1 MASFFADGGCFNYLL
16 CRVYQHGLGRFA
28 KKRTDFYSRHCRSH
42 RLASPVG
49 ASQELILFF
58 LLTIER
64 LGEVEEG
71 QRLEMQLAYLVLAAF
86 EGSLILR
93 PMVCLDYFWEISYD
107 LNRWEVDLDGA
118 IDYHKPLF
126 IHHSRRVKAMFDKF
140 TNRAKQVIKLAKKEA
155 QRLNH
160 NYLGTEHVLLGLLK
174 LGQGVAVNVLRNL
187 KIDFDTVGG
196 EVEKLV
202 GYGPEIQ
209 VYGDP
214 ALTGKVKKVFEYAN
228 EEAANL
234 NHNYVGTE
242 HLLLGLLR
250 QTDGVAAQVLEN
262 LNVNLKEVRKE
273 VLKELETFNLQLPPL
288 GSSAG
293 STGSGDPVGPTGKAP
308 SSSKPFEKGTN
319 GNDKMPALKA
329 YGYDLT
335 ENCRE
340 GRMDPVIGRKEE
352 IEQVI
357 LILCRRRKNNPVLI
371 GEAGVGKTAIVEGL
385 AQAIVKGEVPDNLR
399 NKKLI
404 TLDLALMIAGT
415 KYRGQFEER
424 IKAVMDEIK
433 KHGNILLFIDE
444 LHTIVGAGAA
454 EGAIDASNIL
464 KPALS
469 RGEIQ
474 CIGATTIDEY
484 RKHIEKDAALERRF
498 QKVLVQ
504 PPSVKDTIE
513 ILTGLKVKYEEHHK
527 CIYTA
532 SAIEAAAELSD
543 RYIPVRFLPDK
554 AIDLIDE
561 AGAKMRIAMSSQPQ
575 DISQVETQIEEMR
588 MAKEQAISK
597 QEYETAAKLRDREK
611 QLREQLQQ
619 IKTEWEINKEE
630 HEVVVTYEDVAQVIA
645 KQTGIPI
652 SRLTEGE
659 VQKVLHL
666 EEHLKKE
673 IIGQDEALQA
683 ICRAIRRSQ
692 ADIKDPNRP
701 IGAFLFLG
709 PTGVGKT
716 LLAKLLAKEMFGGE
730 EALIQQDMSE
740 YMEKFAVSRMT
751 GSPPGYVGHEEGGQ
765 LTELVRQRPYSVVL
779 FDEIEKAHP
788 DVMGLLLQILE
799 EGRLTDSF
807 GRKINF
813 RNTIVIMTSNVGSDL
828 IKQNSEIGFGAKGGM
843 PDMENVR
850 NECTKRVNKQFTPE
864 LRNRLDGIVIFNM
877 LTREMLG
884 RIVQLKVNELQ
895 QRLTRRSVQ
904 LELDEKAIAFLAEKG
919 SEEWEL
925 GARPIRRVVEQ
936 YLEEPLSTK
945 LLANPQQGASI
956 AISSD
961 GQQLLFEEKQTFA
974 LANTE
979 ASSSRTARTAKRS

>member
-1 MASFFADGGCFNYLL
+1 
-16 CRVYQHGLGRFA
+16 
-28 KKRTDFYSRHCRSH
+28 
-42 RLASPVG
+42 
-49 ASQELILFF
+49 
-58 LLTIER
+58 
-64 LGEVEEG
+64 
-71 QRLEMQLAYLVLAAF
+71 
-86 EGSLILR
+86 
-93 PMVCLDYFWEISYD
+93 
-107 LNRWEVDLDGA
+107 
-118 IDYHKPLF
+118 
-126 IHHSRRVKAMFDKF
+126 MFDKF

-187 KIDFDTVGG
+187 NIDFETVRN

-273 VLKELETFNLQLPPL
+273 VLKELETFNLQLPPISGTTGQTGGQ
-288 GSSAG
+288 GSQ
-293 STGSGDPVGPTGKAP
+293 KN
-308 SSSKPFEKGTN
+308 FEKSQATGTA
-319 GNDKMPALKA
+319 NDKMPALKA
-329 YGYDLT
+329 YGHDLT
-335 ENCRE
+335 EMCRE
-340 GRMDPVIGRKEE
+340 GKMDPVIGRKEE
-352 IEQVI
+352 IERLI
-357 LILCRRRKNNPVLI
+357 LILCRRRKNNPVLV

-385 AQAIVKGEVPDNLR
+385 AQAIVKGNVPDPLR
-399 NKKLI
+399 KKKLI

-433 KHGNILLFIDE
+433 KNGNILLFIDE

-469 RGEIQ
+469 RGELQ

-498 QKVLVQ
+498 QKIMIA
-504 PPSVKDTIE
+504 PPSVDETIE
-513 ILTGLKVKYEEHHK
+513 ILYGLKPEYEKHHK
-527 CIYTA
+527 VIFTPQ
-532 SAIEAAAELSD
+532 AIQAAAVLSD
-543 RYIPVRFLPDK
+543 RYIHGRFLPDK

-561 AGAKMRIAMSSQPQ
+561 AGAKMRISMMNQPQ
-575 DISQVETQIEEMR
+575 DISKYEAEIEETR
-588 MAKEQAISK
+588 IAKEESISK
-597 QEYETAAKLRDREK
+597 QEYEKAAKLRDKEK
-611 QLREQLQQ
+611 TLREQLQQ
-619 IKTEWEINKEE
+619 IRAEWETNKEE
-630 HEVVVTYEDVAQVIA
+630 HEVIVEDEDVATVIA
-645 KQTGIPI
+645 KQTGIPLN
-652 SRLTEGE
+652 RLTEGE
-659 VQKVLHL
+659 LQKVLKI
-666 EEHLKKE
+666 EDILKE
-673 IIGQDEALQA
+673 NIIGQEDA
-683 ICRAIRRSQ
+683 IRTVCRAIRRSR

-716 LLAKLLAKEMFGGE
+716 LLARLLAINMFGGE
-730 EALIQQDMSE
+730 DALIQVDMSE

-765 LTELVRQRPYSVVL
+765 LTEQVRQRPYSVVL

-788 DVMGLLLQILE
+788 DVMDLLLQILE

-807 GRKINF
+807 GRKVDF
-813 RNTIVIMTSNVGSDL
+813 RNTIIIMTSNLGADL
-828 IKQNSEIGFGAKGGM
+828 IKKSTEIGFGVVEGSLDYEHIK
-843 PDMENVR
+843 EKIESEVK
-850 NECTKRVNKQFTPE
+850 KRFKPE
-864 LRNRLDGIVIFNM
+864 FLNRLNDVVIFHPLNRDN
-877 LTREMLG
+877 LLHVITLEIAKLQKRLQKREVT
-884 RIVQLKVNELQ
+884 IQLDDDAKN
-895 QRLTRRSVQ
+895 
-904 LELDEKAIAFLAEKG
+904 FLVEKG
-919 SEEWEL
+919 FQPEM
-925 GARPIRRVVEQ
+925 GARPLRRTIEQ
-936 YLEEPLSTK
+936 YLEDPLAEKMLMQPNEGRKCRIVVKNGEIIFIDDEVFPIHK
-945 LLANPQQGASI
+945 LLEVKEP
-956 AISSD
+956 
-961 GQQLLFEEKQTFA
+961 
-974 LANTE
+974 
-979 ASSSRTARTAKRS
+979 AKK

>member
-1 MASFFADGGCFNYLL
+1 
-16 CRVYQHGLGRFA
+16 
-28 KKRTDFYSRHCRSH
+28 
-42 RLASPVG
+42 
-49 ASQELILFF
+49 
-58 LLTIER
+58 
-64 LGEVEEG
+64 
-71 QRLEMQLAYLVLAAF
+71 
-86 EGSLILR
+86 
-93 PMVCLDYFWEISYD
+93 
-107 LNRWEVDLDGA
+107 
-118 IDYHKPLF
+118 
-126 IHHSRRVKAMFDKF
+126 MFDKF

-187 KIDFDTVGG
+187 NIDFETVRT

-273 VLKELETFNLQLPPL
+273 VLKELETFNLQLPPI
-288 GSSAG
+288 GGQASPPPG
-293 STGSGDPVGPTGKAP
+293 TPTGQSGGPKQY
-308 SSSKPFEKGTN
+308 EKTTSTAS
-319 GNDKMPALKA
+319 DKMPALKA
-329 YGYDLT
+329 YGHDLT
-335 ENCRE
+335 DLCRE
-340 GRMDPVIGRKEE
+340 GKMDPVIGRREE
-352 IEQVI
+352 VERLI
-357 LILCRRRKNNPVLI
+357 LILCRRRKNNPVLV

-399 NKKLI
+399 KKRLI

-433 KHGNILLFIDE
+433 KNGNVLLFIDE

-469 RGEIQ
+469 RGELQ
-474 CIGATTIDEY
+474 CIGATTIDEF

-498 QKVLVQ
+498 QKIMVA
-504 PPSVKDTIE
+504 PPSVDETIE
-513 ILTGLKVKYEEHHK
+513 ILSGLKQKYEEHHK
-527 CIYTA
+527 CLYTP
-532 SAIEAAAELSD
+532 SALRAAAILSD
-543 RYIPVRFLPDK
+543 RYLHGRFLPDK

-561 AGAKMRIAMSSQPQ
+561 AGAKMRIAMMNQPQ
-575 DISQVETQIEEMR
+575 DISKFEAEIEETR
-588 MAKEQAISK
+588 LAKEEAISK
-597 QEYETAAKLRDREK
+597 QEYEKAAKLRDKEK
-611 QLREQLQQ
+611 TLREQLQQ
-619 IKTEWEINKEE
+619 IRAEWETNKEE
-630 HEVVVTYEDVAQVIA
+630 HEVIVEDEDVAKVVA
-645 KQTGIPI
+645 RQTGIPM

-659 VQKVLHL
+659 TQKVLKM
-666 EEHLKKE
+666 EEILKE
-673 IIGQDEALQA
+673 NIIGQDEAVRT
-683 ICRAIRRSQ
+683 ICRAIRRSR

-716 LLAKLLAKEMFGGE
+716 LLARLLAINMFGGE
-730 EALIQQDMSE
+730 DALIQVDMSE

-765 LTELVRQRPYSVVL
+765 LTEQVRQRPYSVVL

-788 DVMGLLLQILE
+788 DVRDLLLQILE

-807 GRKINF
+807 GRKVDF
-813 RNTIVIMTSNVGSDL
+813 RNTIIIMTSNMGANM
-828 IKQNSEIGFGAKGGM
+828 IKKSTEVGFGASLDGSMDYEHIK
-843 PDMENVR
+843 EKIETEVKK
-850 NECTKRVNKQFTPE
+850 ELKPE
-864 LRNRLDGIVIFNM
+864 FMNRLNDMIIFRPLNRDALSHVIEIEIKKVQDR
-877 LTREMLG
+877 LKRREVY
-884 RIVQLKVNELQ
+884 I
-895 QRLTRRSVQ
+895 T
-904 LELDEKAIAFLAEKG
+904 LDDKAKNFLVDKG
-919 SEEWEL
+919 FQPEM
-925 GARPIRRVVEQ
+925 GARPLRRTIEQ
-936 YLEEPLSTK
+936 YLEDPLAEK
-945 LLANPQQGASI
+945 LLMHPDEGRRCLVTIEEGADHLSFVDQEVF
-956 AISSD
+956 SHYK
-961 GQQLLFEEKQTFA
+961 EPPPTKQKAETS
-974 LANTE
+974 L
-979 ASSSRTARTAKRS
+979 

>member
-1 MASFFADGGCFNYLL
+1 
-16 CRVYQHGLGRFA
+16 
-28 KKRTDFYSRHCRSH
+28 
-42 RLASPVG
+42 
-49 ASQELILFF
+49 
-58 LLTIER
+58 
-64 LGEVEEG
+64 
-71 QRLEMQLAYLVLAAF
+71 
-86 EGSLILR
+86 
-93 PMVCLDYFWEISYD
+93 
-107 LNRWEVDLDGA
+107 
-118 IDYHKPLF
+118 
-126 IHHSRRVKAMFDKF
+126 MFDKF

-187 KIDFDTVGG
+187 NIDFETVRTA
-196 EVEKLV
+196 VETSV
-202 GYGPEIQ
+202 GFGPEIQ

-214 ALTGKVKKVFEYAN
+214 ALTGKVKKVFEHAN

-273 VLKELETFNLQLPPL
+273 VLKELETFNLQLPPI
-288 GSSAG
+288 
-293 STGSGDPVGPTGKAP
+293 STTPNPTQINPPSGQTPSGMQSKPYEKPGN
-308 SSSKPFEKGTN
+308 SSSE
-319 GNDKMPALKA
+319 KMPALKA
-329 YGYDLT
+329 YGHDLT
-335 ENCRE
+335 EICRD
-340 GRMDPVIGRKEE
+340 GKMDPVIGRKEE
-352 IEQVI
+352 VERLI
-357 LILCRRRKNNPVLI
+357 LILCRRRKNNPVLV

-385 AQAIVKGEVPDNLR
+385 AQAIVKGEIPDNLR
-399 NKKLI
+399 KKKLI

-433 KHGNILLFIDE
+433 KNGNVLLFIDE

-498 QKVLVQ
+498 QKIFVA
-504 PPSVKDTIE
+504 PPTVEETIE
-513 ILTGLKVKYEEHHK
+513 ILTGLKTKYEEHHK
-527 CIYTA
+527 CIYTT
-532 SAIEAAAELSD
+532 SSLRAAAELSD
-543 RYIPVRFLPDK
+543 RYIAGRFLPDK

-561 AGAKMRIAMSSQPQ
+561 AGAKMRIAMMNQPQ
-575 DISQVETQIEEMR
+575 DISTYETEIEETR
-588 MAKEQAISK
+588 LAKEEAISK
-597 QEYETAAKLRDREK
+597 QEYEKAAKLRDKEKNLRETLQ
-611 QLREQLQQ
+611 QLRTQ
-619 IKTEWEINKEE
+619 WEINKEE
-630 HEVVVTYEDVAQVIA
+630 HTVVVEDEDVANIIS
-645 KQTGIPI
+645 KQTGVPI

-659 VQKVLHL
+659 TQKVLKL
-666 EEHLKKE
+666 EDLLRQS
-673 IIGQDEALQA
+673 IIGQDEALKTV
-683 ICRAIRRSQ
+683 CRAVRRSR

-716 LLAKLLAKEMFGGE
+716 LLARLLATNMFGGE
-730 EALIQQDMSE
+730 DALIQVDMSE

-765 LTELVRQRPYSVVL
+765 LTEQVRQRPYSVVL

-788 DVMGLLLQILE
+788 DVMDILLQILE

-813 RNTIVIMTSNVGSDL
+813 KNTIVIMTSNLGADL
-828 IKQNSEIGFGAKGGM
+828 ITKSSEVGFGA
-843 PDMENVR
+843 
-850 NECTKRVNKQFTPE
+850 PE
-864 LRNRLDGIVIFNM
+864 GSMDYEHIKEKILSSVKKHFKPEFLNRLNDVVIFRPLLREALLQVIEIELKKVQARLNKKQIY
-877 LTREMLG
+877 LTVDEGAKSFLVDKGFQPEM
-884 RIVQLKVNELQ
+884 
-895 QRLTRRSVQ
+895 
-904 LELDEKAIAFLAEKG
+904 
-919 SEEWEL
+919 
-925 GARPIRRVVEQ
+925 GARPLRRIIEQ
-936 YLEEPLSTK
+936 YLEDPLAEK
-945 LLANPQQGASI
+945 LLMHPNEGRRCLMTVEGDHLGFVDQEVFIQ
-956 AISSD
+956 
-961 GQQLLFEEKQTFA
+961 EKPDDESKEKA
-974 LANTE
+974 A
-979 ASSSRTARTAKRS
+979 AKRG

>member
-1 MASFFADGGCFNYLL
+1 
-16 CRVYQHGLGRFA
+16 
-28 KKRTDFYSRHCRSH
+28 
-42 RLASPVG
+42 
-49 ASQELILFF
+49 
-58 LLTIER
+58 
-64 LGEVEEG
+64 
-71 QRLEMQLAYLVLAAF
+71 
-86 EGSLILR
+86 
-93 PMVCLDYFWEISYD
+93 
-107 LNRWEVDLDGA
+107 
-118 IDYHKPLF
+118 
-126 IHHSRRVKAMFDKF
+126 MFDKF

-187 KIDFDTVGG
+187 NIDFETVRS

-214 ALTGKVKKVFEYAN
+214 ALTGKVKKVFEFAN

-273 VLKELETFNLQLPPL
+273 VLKELETFNLQLPPI
-288 GSSAG
+288 GSSSNPSPGSQQGQQPPAG
-293 STGSGDPVGPTGKAP
+293 MSGQKSFDKPGNSTA
-308 SSSKPFEKGTN
+308 
-319 GNDKMPALKA
+319 DKMPALKA
-329 YGYDLT
+329 YGHDLT
-335 ENCRE
+335 EMCRE
-340 GRMDPVIGRKEE
+340 GKMDPVIGRKEE
-352 IEQVI
+352 VERLI
-357 LILCRRRKNNPVLI
+357 LILCRRRKNNPVLV

-399 NKKLI
+399 KKKLI
-404 TLDLALMIAGT
+404 ALDLALMIAGT

-433 KHGNILLFIDE
+433 KNGNVLLFIDE

-464 KPALS
+464 KPSLS

-498 QKVLVQ
+498 QKIVVQ
-504 PPSVKDTIE
+504 PPSISDTIE
-513 ILTGLKVKYEEHHK
+513 ILNGLKAKYEEHHK
-527 CIYTA
+527 CIYTS
-532 SAIEAAAELSD
+532 SALTAAAILSD
-543 RYIPVRFLPDK
+543 RYIYGRFLPDK

-561 AGAKMRIAMSSQPQ
+561 AGAKMRIAMMNQPQ
-575 DISQVETQIEEMR
+575 DISKYEEEIETTRISKEE
-588 MAKEQAISK
+588 AIGK
-597 QEYETAAKLRDREK
+597 QEYEKAAKLRDKEK
-611 QLREQLQQ
+611 NLREQLQQ
-619 IKTEWEINKEE
+619 IRNQWEVNKEE
-630 HEVVVTYEDVAQVIA
+630 HEVVVEDEDVAAVVA
-645 KQTGIPI
+645 RQTGIPI

-659 VQKVLHL
+659 TQKVLKM
-666 EEHLKKE
+666 EEILKAN
-673 IIGQDEALQA
+673 IIGQDEALKTV
-683 ICRAIRRSQ
+683 CRAIRRSK

-716 LLAKLLAKEMFGGE
+716 LLARLLAINLFGGE
-730 EALIQQDMSE
+730 EALIQVDMSE

-765 LTELVRQRPYSVVL
+765 LTEQVRQRPYSVVL

-788 DVMGLLLQILE
+788 DVMDLLLQILE

-807 GRKINF
+807 GRKIDF
-813 RNTIVIMTSNVGSDL
+813 RNTIIIMTSNLGADL
-828 IKQNSEIGFGAKGGM
+828 IKKSTEVGFGAA
-843 PDMENVR
+843 
-850 NECTKRVNKQFTPE
+850 PE
-864 LRNRLDGIVIFNM
+864 GSMDYEHIKEKILAAVKKHFKPEFLNRLNDVVIFHPLN
-877 LTREMLG
+877 REGLLQVIEIELKKLLNRLSG
-884 RIVQLKVNELQ
+884 RNIHI
-895 QRLTRRSVQ
+895 
-904 LELDEKAIAFLAEKG
+904 ELDEAAKSFLVDKG
-919 SEEWEL
+919 FQPEM
-925 GARPIRRVVEQ
+925 GARPLRRTIEQ
-936 YLEEPLSTK
+936 FLEDPLAER
-945 LLANPQQGASI
+945 LLLHPNQ
-956 AISSD
+956 
-961 GQQLLFEEKQTFA
+961 GQQSLVTVEEDHLIFKDKEETVD
-974 LANTE
+974 TPPKE
-979 ASSSRTARTAKRS
+979 KSSKSKSASSK

>member
-1 MASFFADGGCFNYLL
+1 
-16 CRVYQHGLGRFA
+16 
-28 KKRTDFYSRHCRSH
+28 
-42 RLASPVG
+42 
-49 ASQELILFF
+49 
-58 LLTIER
+58 
-64 LGEVEEG
+64 
-71 QRLEMQLAYLVLAAF
+71 
-86 EGSLILR
+86 
-93 PMVCLDYFWEISYD
+93 
-107 LNRWEVDLDGA
+107 
-118 IDYHKPLF
+118 
-126 IHHSRRVKAMFDKF
+126 MFDKF

-187 KIDFDTVGG
+187 NIDFETVRN

-273 VLKELETFNLQLPPL
+273 VLKELETFNLQLPPIS
-288 GSSAG
+288 GSNVGATPGQSAG
-293 STGSGDPVGPTGKAP
+293 PGQ
-308 SSSKPFEKGTN
+308 SKLPFEKGQGAGTT
-319 GNDKMPALKA
+319 NDKMPALKA
-329 YGYDLT
+329 YGHDLT
-335 ENCRE
+335 EMCRE
-340 GRMDPVIGRKEE
+340 GKMDPVIGRKEE
-352 IEQVI
+352 IERLI
-357 LILCRRRKNNPVLI
+357 LILCRRRKNNPVLV

-385 AQAIVKGEVPDNLR
+385 AQAIVKGNVPDTLR
-399 NKKLI
+399 KKKLI

-433 KHGNILLFIDE
+433 KNGNVLLFIDE

-469 RGEIQ
+469 RGELQ

-498 QKVLVQ
+498 QKIMIA
-504 PPSVKDTIE
+504 PPSVDETIE
-513 ILTGLKVKYEEHHK
+513 ILYGLKPEYEKHHK
-527 CIYTA
+527 VFFTPQ
-532 SAIEAAAELSD
+532 AIHAAAILAD
-543 RYIPVRFLPDK
+543 RYIHGRFLPDK

-561 AGAKMRIAMSSQPQ
+561 AGAKMRISMMNQPQ
-575 DISQVETQIEEMR
+575 DISKFETEIEETR
-588 MAKEQAISK
+588 LAKEESISK
-597 QEYETAAKLRDREK
+597 QEYEKAAKLRDREK
-611 QLREQLQQ
+611 TLREQLQQ
-619 IKTEWEINKEE
+619 IRAEWEINKEE
-630 HEVVVTYEDVAQVIA
+630 HEVIVEDEDVASVIA
-645 KQTGIPI
+645 KQTGIPLN
-652 SRLTEGE
+652 RLTEGE
-659 VQKVLHL
+659 LQKVLKI
-666 EEHLKKE
+666 EEILKE
-673 IIGQDEALQA
+673 SIIGQEDA
-683 ICRAIRRSQ
+683 IKTVCRAIRRSR

-716 LLAKLLAKEMFGGE
+716 LLARLLAINMFGGE
-730 EALIQQDMSE
+730 DALIQVDMSE

-765 LTELVRQRPYSVVL
+765 LTEQVRQRPYSVVL

-788 DVMGLLLQILE
+788 DVMDLLLQILE

-807 GRKINF
+807 GRKVDF
-813 RNTIVIMTSNVGSDL
+813 RNTIIIMTSNLGADL
-828 IKQNSEIGFGAKGGM
+828 IKKSTEIGFGVQEGSLDYEHIK
-843 PDMENVR
+843 EKIESEVK
-850 NECTKRVNKQFTPE
+850 KRFKPE
-864 LRNRLDGIVIFNM
+864 FLNRLNDIVIFHPLN
-877 LTREMLG
+877 RESLLQVITLEISKLQKRLG
-884 RIVQLKVNELQ
+884 RREIFIQLDDAAKGFLVDKGFQPEMGARPL
-895 QRLTRRSVQ
+895 RRTIEQ
-904 LELDEKAIAFLAEKG
+904 FLEDPLAEKMLMNPNEGRRCRITVENGEIVFIDEDVFPLHKMPDQKEKTAG
-919 SEEWEL
+919 S
-925 GARPIRRVVEQ
+925 
-936 YLEEPLSTK
+936 SK
-945 LLANPQQGASI
+945 S
-956 AISSD
+956 
-961 GQQLLFEEKQTFA
+961 
-974 LANTE
+974 
-979 ASSSRTARTAKRS
+979 